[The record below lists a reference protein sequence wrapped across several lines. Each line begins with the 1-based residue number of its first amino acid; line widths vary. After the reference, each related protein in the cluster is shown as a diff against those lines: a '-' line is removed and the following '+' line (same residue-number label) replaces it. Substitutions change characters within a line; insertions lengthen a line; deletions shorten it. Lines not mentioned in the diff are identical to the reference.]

1 MSVTL
6 YVPVEVSE
14 QTWEDLI
21 VGSGFDTFS
30 WWGQIGYQ
38 SAIGVLSG
46 QVEDPAAEDEG
57 VFIEFQVTIQEI
69 ADAASSLAKRE
80 KGIAEGITSQDLDA
94 SDVDAITSTVARST
108 AGTTT
113 SFARRSARWR
123 RCSLVAS
130 TRATCWRTACTAAR
144 TAASRRRPRAPPP
157 KRRTPR
163 WSRLSAEPS
172 PSRAVS
178 TSSTRRP
185 RPRSARTTP
194 LSDPV
199 W

>member
-57 VFIEFQVTIQEI
+57 VFIEFQVTLQEV

-94 SDVDAITSTVARST
+94 SDVDAIMQECVL
-108 AGTTT
+108 GEI
-113 SFARRSARWR
+113 
-123 RCSLVAS
+123 VYG
-130 TRATCWRTACTAAR
+130 
-144 TAASRRRPRAPPP
+144 
-157 KRRTPR
+157 
-163 WSRLSAEPS
+163 
-172 PSRAVS
+172 
-178 TSSTRRP
+178 
-185 RPRSARTTP
+185 
-194 LSDPV
+194 
-199 W
+199 